1 EAGRRTPAVH
11 TLSAVE
17 AVAAIRAGRLTT
29 TALVEACLRRIEA
42 RDAELRAWV
51 TVDRDGALAQAAG
64 LDAEARAGRWRGPLH
79 GLPVGLKDIFHVAGL
94 RTTAGARGFADS
106 VPAEDA
112 ASVARLRAAGAVILG
127 KLHTTEFAYADPAVT
142 KNPWRPD
149 RTPGGS
155 SAGSAAAVAA
165 RMVPLALGTQ
175 TVGSVLRPAAFCG
188 VVGLKPTYGRISR
201 RGVIPAAWTLDHV
214 GVLARSVADS
224 ALVLGVLAGP
234 DPADPGSLAAPPP
247 AVDAVVGGVPER
259 APRLG
264 LVGGPF
270 TEGAFP
276 DMCGHIEAVMA
287 TPGVRRRGA
296 EDGELPAH

>member
-1 EAGRRTPAVH
+1 
-11 TLSAVE
+11 
-17 AVAAIRAGRLTT
+17 
-29 TALVEACLRRIEA
+29 
-42 RDAELRAWV
+42 DA
-51 TVDRDGALAQAAG
+51 
-64 LDAEARAGRWRGPLH
+64 P
-79 GLPVGLKDIFHVAGL
+79 
-94 RTTAGARGFADS
+94 
-106 VPAEDA
+106 
-112 ASVARLRAAGAVILG
+112 SVARLRAAGAVILG
-127 KLHTTEFAYADPAVT
+127 KLHTTEFALADPAVT
-142 KNPWRPD
+142 RNPWHAG

-165 RMVPLALGTQ
+165 RMVPAALGSQ

-201 RGVIPAAWTLDHV
+201 RGVLPLAWSLDHV

-264 LVGGPF
+264 LVGAPL
-270 TEGAFP
+270 TERATP
-276 DMCGHIEAVMA
+276 DMRTH
-287 TPGVRRRGA
+287 
-296 EDGELPAH
+296 L